1 MYPEVRVLEAFRDM
15 GFLGSTLKTPN
26 NEIYKITRF
35 RKKSSVKFVPADD
48 FLGNRIGT
56 GLLTKTDM
64 YT

>member
-1 MYPEVRVLEAFRDM
+1 M

-48 FLGNRIGT
+48 FLDNRIGT